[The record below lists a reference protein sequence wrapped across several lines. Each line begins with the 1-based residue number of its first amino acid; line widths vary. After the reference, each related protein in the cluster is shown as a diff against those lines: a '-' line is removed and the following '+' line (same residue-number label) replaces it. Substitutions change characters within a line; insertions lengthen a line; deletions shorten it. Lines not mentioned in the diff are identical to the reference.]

1 MWNAST
7 MGDRQELVGWW
18 RYAWANHAW
27 ETTVSTVLAGPW
39 LLALATHHR
48 PDSSTL
54 IRIGALH
61 LRADSYPS
69 LVVTIAAF
77 GQLLILPWLGASAD
91 RGDHHARWL
100 RRSCICGAVLAA
112 ALALTSGGDY
122 LAAGTIFFVGSIF
135 YGTSDLLYNSYLPRL
150 TEPQERDDVS
160 SRGYAYGYVGGGLLL
175 AANLLLLL
183 LHKRIGIDKSVAV
196 RICFVSAGIWWAAFG
211 VSAIRQFARV
221 PSRRSD
227 EQSRPG
233 VVAVL
238 RGMRATPE
246 TRRFLIAYLLFSDAI
261 TAVIGLSSTFIT
273 HELFHGSATKAS
285 TFLFSLILA
294 IQFIAMVGAIGF
306 ARLARRISTKR
317 VILLSLAI
325 WIAVIVYAYA
335 GLHSKPTAVVAG
347 VVIGVVL
354 GGSQALSR
362 SLWSQ
367 LIPAGAEATYFG
379 FFAVTTKGTSWIA
392 PLLFTI
398 VVNATGSYRQ
408 AILSLIVLFVAGAA
422 LLAATDVDAAI
433 AEAGR

>member
-1 MWNAST
+1 
-7 MGDRQELVGWW
+7 MGDRHVLVGWS

-48 PDSSTL
+48 RDSSTL

-61 LRADSYPS
+61 MRADSYPS

-77 GQLLILPWLGASAD
+77 GQLLVLPWLGAAAD
-91 RGDHHARWL
+91 RGGYHARWL
-100 RRSCICGAVLAA
+100 LRSCLGGAVLAA
-112 ALALTSGGDY
+112 ALALTSGGEY
-122 LAAGTIFFVGSIF
+122 LAAGAIFLVGSVF
-135 YGTSDLLYNSYLPRL
+135 YGTSELLYNSYLPRL
-150 TEPQERDDVS
+150 TEPPERDEVS

-183 LHKRIGIDKSVAV
+183 VRKHIGIDKSVAV
-196 RICFVSAGIWWAAFG
+196 RICFVSAGVWWGAFG
-211 VSAIRQFARV
+211 VSALRRFAYI
-221 PSRRSD
+221 PSRGGD
-227 EQSRPG
+227 EQHRSG
-233 VVAVL
+233 VIAVL

-285 TFLFSLILA
+285 TFLFSLILL
-294 IQFIAMVGAIGF
+294 IQFVAMVGAIALG
-306 ARLARRISTKR
+306 RLAERVGAKR

-335 GLHSKPTAVVAG
+335 ALNSKVTAVVAG
-347 VVIGVVL
+347 IVIGVVL
-354 GGSQALSR
+354 GGSQALAR

-408 AILSLIVLFVAGAA
+408 AILSLIVLFVAGAL

-433 AEAGR
+433 AEAASV